1 MATMNND
8 TGRHRGL
15 RRAGVLAALVVMA
28 LSPEPPRGSRAVRA
42 GRRRRRPAGSSNP
55 EEGMMNH
62 SIRVMRRP
70 WRAWPAT
77 ARTAAA
83 VIATAA
89 LARLTAARRLAMGGL
104 VISAL
109 AVTACSSGT
118 ASSTVP
124 HAAGSPA
131 TTRSQAHVLHL
142 AGQCIRL
149 HGIPNFPD
157 PFVAS
162 SGPAKGKAILY
173 KQAFLTVPNSV
184 VTRALAA
191 CQTALAQAGISGRTA
206 GPTIPTADQADY
218 LRAAACMRS
227 HGITDFPDPTFSGG
241 HVSFAIPSSID
252 IHSTQ
257 ATQARLICEKLIP
270 SGLPDSGSGG

>member
-1 MATMNND
+1 
-8 TGRHRGL
+8 
-15 RRAGVLAALVVMA
+15 
-28 LSPEPPRGSRAVRA
+28 
-42 GRRRRRPAGSSNP
+42 
-55 EEGMMNH
+55 MMNH

-70 WRAWPAT
+70 WQAWPPT

-83 VIATAA
+83 IIATVAPG
-89 LARLTAARRLAMGGL
+89 RLTAAWRLAAGGL

-118 ASSTVP
+118 ASPTVP
-124 HAAGSPA
+124 HAAVSSA
-131 TTRSQAHVLHL
+131 TTRSQAHARHL

-162 SGPAKGKAILY
+162 SGPAKGKAILD
-173 KQAFLTVPNSV
+173 KQVFLAVPRSV
-184 VTRALAA
+184 ADQALAA
-191 CQTALAQAGISGRTA
+191 CRTALAQAGISGGEA
-206 GPTIPTADQADY
+206 GPISLAEQADY

-227 HGITDFPDPTFSGG
+227 HGITNFPDPTFSGG
-241 HVSFAIPSSID
+241 HVGIHLPSSID

-257 ATQARLICEKLIP
+257 FTQARLTCEKLIP
-270 SGLPDSGSGG
+270 PGLPGSGSGG